1 MAVICLVRGDIESAR
16 CARKAKEV
24 ALEKALDQYVEAT
37 EACPLAAPHRYE
49 DRLLLRRMT
58 AAAVLAAAIEDYRE
72 SGGFLSNGSK
82 AANVRAHGVLP

>member
-1 MAVICLVRGDIESAR
+1 MAGVRLVRRETESAR
-16 CARKAKEV
+16 CARKTKEV
-24 ALEKALDQYVEAT
+24 ALEKALDLYVEAI

-72 SGGFLSNGSK
+72 SGDFLSNGSK
-82 AANVRAHGVLP
+82 AVNLRAHGALP